1 VKGKRLRPL
10 QWFRYSVQTI
20 VALYV
25 LAVVIGNTVGERW
38 AANLHTICPFG
49 GVANIYTFLAG
60 DGYVAKL
67 HSAVFV
73 MLLALVI
80 GLVLTGKS
88 FCGWICPLGSV
99 QQGMGW
105 IGERLWPRA
114 YNRAPRWLERTLH
127 YLKWLVLIWV
137 LVQTARSGR
146 LVFQDWD
153 PYYNLYHIW
162 TDEVAISGYVVTGL
176 TLIAALFVPRAF
188 CRFACPLGAFNG
200 IFNAFSFIA
209 IKRDAKT
216 CTDCGRCTKACP
228 VNIDLCAATTIRS
241 VECTRCLRCIDV
253 CPQNSRACDTLKL
266 HTWFGGLGRTRDVEA
281 TRNVEVTHDVETTG
295 KVKAIH
301 DATPQATVG
310 PARAGT
316 GARPSRRRSVSTW
329 LFAGIAIAAFML
341 PIVVTNLAGD
351 FQTTGGRGGGPG
363 GGGGGRESTE
373 PSTGRTDGVDD
384 GEIGGGGGSGDAGH
398 DGGAGGSQIIRG
410 NTTLADVQAMGV
422 DVAELLDEFGIPADV
437 PPDTRLGGLAEEYG
451 FSMSEVRAYVE
462 AVR

>member
-1 VKGKRLRPL
+1 MKGKRPRPL

-25 LAVVIGNTVGERW
+25 LTIVIGNTVGERW

-114 YNRAPRWLERTLH
+114 YNRAPRWLERILH

-176 TLIAALFVPRAF
+176 TLAMSLFIPRAF

-200 IFNAFSFIA
+200 IFNSFSFIA

-241 VECTRCLRCIDV
+241 VECTRCLRCIDA

-266 HTWFGGLGRTRDVEA
+266 HTWFSGLGRTRDVEA
-281 TRNVEVTHDVETTG
+281 TRNVKAVHDVTR
-295 KVKAIH
+295 
-301 DATPQATVG
+301 QAAVG
-310 PARAGT
+310 PTPAGT
-316 GARPSRRRSVSTW
+316 AARPSRRRSVSTW
-329 LFAGIAIAAFML
+329 LFAGIAIAAFVL
-341 PIVVTNLAGD
+341 PIVVTNLTGD
-351 FQTTGGRGGGPG
+351 FQTTGGRGGG
-363 GGGGGRESTE
+363 GGRESTE
-373 PSTGRTDGVDD
+373 PGTGRSDREDDGRGEANGGSADDGVA
-384 GEIGGGGGSGDAGH
+384 GGG
-398 DGGAGGSQIIRG
+398 GGSQIIRG
-410 NTTLADVQAMGV
+410 STTLADIRAMGV
-422 DVAELLDEFGIPADV
+422 DMAEFLDEFGLPGDT
-437 PPDTRLGGLAEEYG
+437 PLDTRLGVLAEEYG
-451 FSMSEVRAYVE
+451 FSMSGIRAYLD
-462 AVR
+462 AVP

>member
-1 VKGKRLRPL
+1 MKGKRPRPIQLLR
-10 QWFRYSVQTI
+10 YGIQTI
-20 VALYV
+20 VAVYV
-25 LAVVIGNTVGERW
+25 LLIVIANTVGESW

-49 GVANIYTFLAG
+49 GVVNIYTYLADG
-60 DGYVAKL
+60 GYVAKL

-73 MLLALVI
+73 MLLALLI

-99 QQGMGW
+99 QQGLGW

-114 YNRAPRWLERTLH
+114 YNKAPRWLERILH

-162 TDEVAISGYVVTGL
+162 TDEVAITGYVVTGL
-176 TLIAALFVPRAF
+176 TLVAALFVPRAF

-200 IFNAFSFIA
+200 IFNSFSFIG

-241 VECTRCLRCIDV
+241 VECTRCLKCVDA
-253 CPQNSRACDTLKL
+253 CPQNSIAGDTLKL
-266 HTWFGGLGRTRDVEA
+266 HTWFSNLGRTRGLEPAGDA
-281 TRNVEVTHDVETTG
+281 AWQAAAGPASAGITTG
-295 KVKAIH
+295 
-301 DATPQATVG
+301 
-310 PARAGT
+310 
-316 GARPSRRRSVSTW
+316 PSKRRSVSTW
-329 LFAGIAIAAFML
+329 LFAGIAVAAFAL
-341 PIVVTNLAGD
+341 PILITNLTGD
-351 FQTTGGRGGGPG
+351 FQITGGRGGG

-373 PSTGRTDGVDD
+373 PGSSENG
-384 GEIGGGGGSGDAGH
+384 GEREGEGPGNGGSDNGGYG
-398 DGGAGGSQIIRG
+398 GGAGGSQIIRG
-410 NTTLADVQAMGV
+410 STTLDDIQAMGV
-422 DVAELLDEFGIPADV
+422 DIGELLEALGLPR
-437 PPDTRLGGLAEEYG
+437 DTPLDARLGVLAEEYG
-451 FSMSEVRAYVE
+451 FSMSEIRAYLDV
-462 AVR
+462 VP

>member
-1 VKGKRLRPL
+1 MKGKRPRPL

-25 LAVVIGNTVGERW
+25 LTIVIGNTVGERW

-114 YNRAPRWLERTLH
+114 YNRAPRWLERILH

-176 TLIAALFVPRAF
+176 TLAMSLFILEPSAA
-188 CRFACPLGAFNG
+188 
-200 IFNAFSFIA
+200 S
-209 IKRDAKT
+209 
-216 CTDCGRCTKACP
+216 
-228 VNIDLCAATTIRS
+228 
-241 VECTRCLRCIDV
+241 
-253 CPQNSRACDTLKL
+253 
-266 HTWFGGLGRTRDVEA
+266 
-281 TRNVEVTHDVETTG
+281 
-295 KVKAIH
+295 
-301 DATPQATVG
+301 
-310 PARAGT
+310 PARWA
-316 GARPSRRRSVSTW
+316 
-329 LFAGIAIAAFML
+329 
-341 PIVVTNLAGD
+341 
-351 FQTTGGRGGGPG
+351 
-363 GGGGGRESTE
+363 
-373 PSTGRTDGVDD
+373 PSTASSTPSPSSRSNATLRPAPTAAAAPRPVPSTSTSAPPPP
-384 GEIGGGGGSGDAGH
+384 SGASS
-398 DGGAGGSQIIRG
+398 A
-410 NTTLADVQAMGV
+410 
-422 DVAELLDEFGIPADV
+422 
-437 PPDTRLGGLAEEYG
+437 
-451 FSMSEVRAYVE
+451 RA
-462 AVR
+462 A